1 MGTTGGSR
9 DSRVYRFELSLEQR
23 RMGNND
29 DWFRERPE
37 GQRLRAWVCL
47 HAYVFLLSN
56 GRQTSSLLAPELRL
70 SLSLSLSHSLSLS
83 YLRGLAC
90 GWALHLCLVA
100 GRLSL
105 SLSFLF
111 STCLSLSL
119 SLSEAWPL
127 AGLSIYAS
135 SWVVSL
141 SPFNGKLLFF
151 HGRGYL
157 NLPRCTL
164 QKLNSQWRC
173 THKKT
178 ASDPRP
184 SVTFASR
191 ISTTS

>member
-1 MGTTGGSR
+1 MTTGSERDLRDRDCAHGCAYMHTYFFCLMDVKPVRCSR
-9 DSRVYRFELSLEQR
+9 Q
-23 RMGNND
+23 N
-29 DWFRERPE
+29 
-37 GQRLRAWVCL
+37 
-47 HAYVFLLSN
+47 YV
-56 GRQTSSLLAPELRL
+56 
-70 SLSLSLSHSLSLS
+70 SLSLSLSRTLSLS
-83 YLRGLAC
+83 IISKV
-90 GWALHLCLVA
+90 WLVVGPSIYA
-100 GRLSL
+100 SSRVVSLSP
-105 SLSFLF
+105 SLSF
-111 STCLSLSL
+111 SLPASL

-173 THKKT
+173 THEKT

>member
-37 GQRLRAWVCL
+37 RQRLRAWVCL

-70 SLSLSLSHSLSLS
+70 SLS
-83 YLRGLAC
+83 C
-90 GWALHLCLVA
+90 I
-100 GRLSL
+100 LSL
-105 SLSFLF
+105 SLISEVWLVVGPSIYASSRVVSLSPSLSFSLPA
-111 STCLSLSL
+111 SLSL

-173 THKKT
+173 THEKT

>member
-1 MGTTGGSR
+1 MTTGSERNLRDRDCAHGCAYMHTYFFCLMDVKPVRCSR
-9 DSRVYRFELSLEQR
+9 QNYVSLSL
-23 RMGNND
+23 
-29 DWFRERPE
+29 
-37 GQRLRAWVCL
+37 A
-47 HAYVFLLSN
+47 LS
-56 GRQTSSLLAPELRL
+56 RTL
-70 SLSLSLSHSLSLS
+70 SLSLLSPRSGLWLGPPSMPRRGSSLSLP
-83 YLRGLAC
+83 
-90 GWALHLCLVA
+90 
-100 GRLSL
+100 
-105 SLSFLF
+105 
-111 STCLSLSL
+111 
-119 SLSEAWPL
+119 LSEAWPL

-173 THKKT
+173 THEKT

>member
-1 MGTTGGSR
+1 MTTGSERDLRDRDCAHGCAYMHTYFFCLMDVKPVRCSR
-9 DSRVYRFELSLEQR
+9 Q
-23 RMGNND
+23 N
-29 DWFRERPE
+29 
-37 GQRLRAWVCL
+37 
-47 HAYVFLLSN
+47 YV
-56 GRQTSSLLAPELRL
+56 
-70 SLSLSLSHSLSLS
+70 SLSLSL
-83 YLRGLAC
+83 A
-90 GWALHLCLVA
+90 
-100 GRLSL
+100 LSL
-105 SLSFLF
+105 SLLSPRSGLWLGPP
-111 STCLSLSL
+111 SVPRRGSSLSLPLFPFLYLPL

-141 SPFNGKLLFF
+141 SPFNGKFLFF

-173 THKKT
+173 THEKT

>member
-9 DSRVYRFELSLEQR
+9 DSRVYRFELSLEQI

-70 SLSLSLSHSLSLS
+70 SLSLSL
-83 YLRGLAC
+83 A
-90 GWALHLCLVA
+90 
-100 GRLSL
+100 LSL
-105 SLSFLF
+105 SLLSPRSGLWLGPPSMPRRGSSLSLPLFPFLY
-111 STCLSLSL
+111 LPLSL

-173 THKKT
+173 THEKT

>member
-1 MGTTGGSR
+1 MTTGSERNLRDRDCAHGCAYMHTYFFCLMDVKPVRCSR
-9 DSRVYRFELSLEQR
+9 Q
-23 RMGNND
+23 N
-29 DWFRERPE
+29 
-37 GQRLRAWVCL
+37 
-47 HAYVFLLSN
+47 YV
-56 GRQTSSLLAPELRL
+56 

-111 STCLSLSL
+111 STCLSL

-173 THKKT
+173 THEKT